1 MDRPRL
7 LVTRPQPDA
16 DRTAGHLR
24 ALEIEPIIAPLLRA
38 EPREGTIPDLSAF
51 GALAITSANAA
62 RFLARELDGL
72 DGAAPW
78 QLPVFTVGDHSAHE
92 ARQAGFT
99 NVISAQGTL
108 NDLAHLIETNRPDG
122 TVFYPAAH
130 HQSGDLA
137 GLLARSGI
145 STRTEVLYEMVAA
158 EALAPEVA
166 ETLIRGEV
174 AGILFYSRRTAQ
186 IFAELCKGDDFDPV
200 RRQVECLCVSESCA
214 QPLIDNHFLRIS
226 LADDPDHGAMM
237 SLALAFAREQI
248 SP

>member
-24 ALEIEPIIAPLLRA
+24 ALEIEPVIAPMLRA
-38 EPREGTIPDLSAF
+38 EPRGGAIPDLSEF
-51 GALAITSANAA
+51 GALAITSANAV
-62 RFLARELDGL
+62 RFLAQAI
-72 DGAAPW
+72 DGAAP
-78 QLPVFTVGDHSAHE
+78 QRLPVFTVGDHSAHE

-99 NVISAQGTL
+99 NVVSAQGTL
-108 NDLAHLIETNRPDG
+108 NDLARLIEKNRPAG
-122 TVFYPAAH
+122 PVFYPAAH

-145 STRTEVLYEMVAA
+145 TTRTEILYEMVGVD
-158 EALAPEVA
+158 ALAPETA
-166 ETLIRGEV
+166 ESLMGGQI
-174 AGILFYSRRTAQ
+174 AGILFFSRRTAQ
-186 IFAELCKGDDFDPV
+186 IFAELCNGHDFAPV
-200 RRQVECLCVSESCA
+200 RTKVECLCISESCA
-214 QPLIDNHFLRIS
+214 EPLIDNHFLRIS
-226 LADDPDHGAMM
+226 LADDPGHDAMM